1 MAKGP
6 IITNAVEAIIAAVY
20 QKHPKWK
27 APEVRNEVSHLLRKD
42 NPQIPSGWPSLS
54 SVQKVLAT
62 VRRTAK
68 DDIPQKKPWSMATL
82 DEHPIPPEA
91 IPFVLNVWK
100 LRVAREEG
108 FTIREAKWV
117 ARLFRFSAEGI
128 KDIVFIKWL
137 SDVAST
143 YAQLELLYLLI
154 KEPLDTTLL
163 DANFM
168 DIPRAVISDD
178 FFKHYL
184 VYLAQQKHAFDQIKE
199 DKGIIVGKLFPTKID
214 EGARIKW
221 LAMTE
226 TAWEKYKEEVLN
238 ERPHN
243 QKGEE

>member
-54 SVQKVLAT
+54 SVQK
-62 VRRTAK
+62 
-68 DDIPQKKPWSMATL
+68 
-82 DEHPIPPEA
+82 
-91 IPFVLNVWK
+91 FVLNVWK